1 MANQQFHTGEID
13 VLDPQA
19 QRIENPQSRSIQE
32 QCHQARHAIKA
43 AKHGTHLLAREDN
56 RQPLGTFGADHS
68 FNQARIDFQHT
79 AIEKEQGAKGL
90 VLGGGRNV
98 SVNGQMGQKGIDL
111 GRPHLQRVAL
121 VVEENVPLDPI
132 DVGCF
137 GPDAV
142 VAEAAGFA
150 DPVEQP
156 GLARLGSREGRRDE
170 LGIHSASS
178 TACRSLCARRWSVK
192 KKTAARTDFVA
203 ALLIRS
209 TGAGLFIPVAR
220 SVYYCPFPKSPG
232 SQQALQTAVKRGE
245 PFFS

>member
-1 MANQQFHTGEID
+1 MA
-13 VLDPQA
+13 
-19 QRIENPQSRSIQE
+19 
-32 QCHQARHAIKA
+32 
-43 AKHGTHLLAREDN
+43 
-56 RQPLGTFGADHS
+56 
-68 FNQARIDFQHT
+68 
-79 AIEKEQGAKGL
+79 
-90 VLGGGRNV
+90 
-98 SVNGQMGQKGIDL
+98 QKGIDL

-121 VVEENVPLDPI
+121 AMKENEPLDPI

-150 DPVEQP
+150 DPVEQA

-170 LGIHSASS
+170 LVIHSASS
-178 TACRSLCARRWSVK
+178 TACRSLCARRGSVK

-232 SQQALQTAVKRGE
+232 IQQALQTAVKGGAI
-245 PFFS
+245 FFLTASG